1 VPGKPPENPELVRAL
16 LNLEGGAAMARRS
29 RVLGA
34 VLKAELILVA
44 SGPPDPKQESGGVA
58 LVAMRT
64 KDGRNVL
71 PVFSHTRA
79 MRACK
84 PDANYCVTVPAPW
97 VFKTAIERG
106 FDLVVIDPGGSEW
119 EIQPPEYED
128 LSKGRLP
135 AWEPP
140 RETAVRCEISPP
152 GVLIAEEALSHV
164 REVLHL
170 MPEIKAC
177 WFFSL
182 ALGAE
187 PPRLCLGL
195 RLDLSDAQWREY
207 ISKLPGLGAVPGL
220 EEPFSIR
227 PVSDEMLAGVER
239 FGLLVFKKG

>member
-1 VPGKPPENPELVRAL
+1 MPSRPPENPELVQAL
-16 LNLEGGAAMARRS
+16 LNLEGGSDRARRS

-34 VLKAELILVA
+34 ILKAELILVA
-44 SGPPDPKQESGGVA
+44 SGPPDPEKEGGGVA

-64 KDGRNVL
+64 KDGLNVL

-79 MRACK
+79 LRSCK
-84 PDANYCVTVPAPW
+84 PDTAYCVTVPAIW

-140 RETAVRCEISPP
+140 RATAVRCEISPP
-152 GVLIAEEALSHV
+152 GLLIDADALSYVREALYP
-164 REVLHL
+164 
-170 MPEIKAC
+170 MPEITAC

-195 RLDLSDAQWREY
+195 RLGLPAEGWREY
-207 ISKLPGLGAVPGL
+207 ISKLPSLGTVHGLA
-220 EEPFSIR
+220 EPFSLG
-227 PVSDEMLAGVER
+227 PVSDEMLPGVER
-239 FGLLVFKKG
+239 FGLLVFRKG